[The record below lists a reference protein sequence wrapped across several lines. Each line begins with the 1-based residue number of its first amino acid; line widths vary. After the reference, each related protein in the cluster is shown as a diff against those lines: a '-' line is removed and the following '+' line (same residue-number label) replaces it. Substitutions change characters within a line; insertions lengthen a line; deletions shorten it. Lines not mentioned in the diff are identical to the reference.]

1 MRSAKRAIAGSGSK
15 FGRLSDPQGVAVD
28 QDGNVIVSD
37 SRNHRLQVCAF
48 LSVSTP
54 LQCQPVVL
62 DTSGLKTSR
71 TTSTRFSQHQVVMN
85 QRYFGGKTW

>member
-37 SRNHRLQVCAF
+37 SRNHRLQVCAS

-54 LQCQPVVL
+54 PQCHQPA
-62 DTSGLKTSR
+62 GL
-71 TTSTRFSQHQVVMN
+71 FE
-85 QRYFGGKTW
+85 GGLR